1 MRIIFIFII
10 AVMSLGGHSRALA
23 QHKIDMVEILGI
35 QSDIAAMEERISYL
49 IRHKPELADMK
60 GLRQFHIIDVYP
72 TDNPP
77 VIEGYFTKN
86 EYLDQSFLYHLS
98 PSYYT
103 LNSPWIFG
111 KKKRYISALT
121 FITDSTGNLLA
132 TGDVFLVHVAP
143 VKGEDDIKLAKMFFD
158 GEIDFAFYVSQHAG
172 EFITYLKN
180 DSLYAYNTRD
190 LTIYP
195 WREFIDRYLN
205 TWVTYVKK
213 ETNAS
218 E

>member
-10 AVMSLGGHSRALA
+10 AVMSLGGYSRALA

-72 TDNPP
+72 SDSATAAR
-77 VIEGYFTKN
+77 GYFTKN
-86 EYLDQSFLYHLS
+86 EYLDQSFLSHLS

-111 KKKRYISALT
+111 KKTRYIRALT

-158 GEIDFAFYVSQHAG
+158 GEIDFAFYLSLHAMH
-172 EFITYLKN
+172 FLTYIKN
-180 DSLYAYNTRD
+180 NSLYAIDTRN
-190 LTIYP
+190 LTIYS
-195 WREFIDRYLN
+195 WREFIDRYLDI
-205 TWVTYVKK
+205 W
-213 ETNAS
+213 AS
-218 E
+218 